1 MKIAIIG
8 GGWVGCHLANKLKG
22 EHEIKIYEKNDYL
35 FFETSFNNQ
44 NRLHLGFHYAR
55 NYNSRE
61 LCKNTFNRFLFD
73 YEFLTSNIEKNI
85 YCAPSKKSLIDFK
98 TYEIIFSEHS
108 FKKFENINE
117 KIDNCINTEERFID
131 FKKAFSFFN
140 ESLGS
145 IHIKENVT
153 KNKLKK
159 LSKDFDLVINCTNN
173 FLKDN
178 IVKNFFYE
186 LTLTLIYEKIDTT
199 SFDALTLVDGKLFS
213 IFPYS
218 NNNLYSLTDVELTP
232 LKKFKSV
239 DSLTK
244 FKSKI
249 DLEFINKKTLLF
261 EEKVLSLFPDFLKSF
276 KYYNYFLSV
285 KSKINDSSD
294 NREPVISKNKNKNI
308 INCFT
313 GKIQG
318 VYLIEDYIRN
328 EINNR

>member
-8 GGWVGCHLANKLKG
+8 GGWVGCHLANKLKD

-55 NYNSRE
+55 NYISRE
-61 LCKNTFNRFLFD
+61 LCKNTFNRFLKD
-73 YEFLTSNIEKNI
+73 YEFLTSHVEKNI
-85 YCAPSKKSLIDFK
+85 YCIPSKKSLVDFK
-98 TYEIIFSEHS
+98 TFEIIFKEHS
-108 FKKFENINE
+108 FEKFKNINE

-145 IHIKENVT
+145 IHVKEKVT

-159 LSKDFDLVINCTNN
+159 LSRDFDLVINCTNN

-178 IVKNFFYE
+178 VVENFFHE
-186 LTLTLIYEKIDTT
+186 LTLTLIYEKIKPS

-218 NNNLYSLTDVELTP
+218 ENNLYSLTDVELTP

-239 DSLTK
+239 DSLNK

-249 DLEFINKKTLLF
+249 DLDFINKKIPIF

-276 KYYNYFLSV
+276 KYHNYFLSV
-285 KSKINDSSD
+285 KSKIKDSSD
-294 NREPVISKNKNKNI
+294 NREPIINKNKNI

-318 VYLIEDYIRN
+318 VYLIEDYIRY